1 MFSEQIATSTAK
13 FFRNLFYDKD
23 NNNELLDP
31 MTCLIRLCIL
41 SFKPQGT
48 KITISDNKIIYNEPN
63 FFQGTVRWSQGVN
76 REDLHNLYNPII
88 KSLEWYDINNNE
100 IRNIFQ
106 MAVKGLVKL
115 KLSYSSNSIIHY
127 TIDHYIDKINSSLTN
142 VVSNN
147 NFNSVNN
154 QFNNLVNNNE
164 DNDFKINQYRTRNNK
179 KNKNKNKSQNS
190 IMNFNQEQHN
200 QQYNQQNNQQNIK
213 IENEEIS
220 NQEIINDNQQN
231 SNEDNDKELINTK
244 EENLSLENVNHI
256 FKKLK
261 ELWNKREISIINNLL
276 ILMKEN
282 ENNEIDLVSLT
293 YSIEYI
299 LAMKENKVSDIL
311 LRTTTILQ

>member
-115 KLSYSSNSIIHY
+115 KLSYSQNSIIHY
-127 TIDHYIDKINSSLTN
+127 TIDHYIEKINSSLTN

-147 NFNSVNN
+147 NNINNNYINNNILISSEENNLQIN
-154 QFNNLVNNNE
+154 QF
-164 DNDFKINQYRTRNNK
+164 RTRNSK

-190 IMNFNQEQHN
+190 ILNFNQEQ
-200 QQYNQQNNQQNIK
+200 QNYHQQNIK
-213 IENEEIS
+213 PEY
-220 NQEIINDNQQN
+220 
-231 SNEDNDKELINTK
+231 EDNNNEQNITNDEQVTNTQELVNTNK
-244 EENLSLENVNHI
+244 NNLTEENFNHI
-256 FKKLK
+256 FIKLK

-282 ENNEIDLVSLT
+282 DTNESDLVSLT

-299 LAMKENKVSDIL
+299 LAMKESKVSDIL
-311 LRTTTILQ
+311 LKTTTILQ

>member
-115 KLSYSSNSIIHY
+115 KLSYSQNSIIHY
-127 TIDHYIDKINSSLTN
+127 TIDHYIEKINSSLTN

-147 NFNSVNN
+147 NNINNNILNSSEENNLQIN
-154 QFNNLVNNNE
+154 QF
-164 DNDFKINQYRTRNNK
+164 RTRNSK

-190 IMNFNQEQHN
+190 ILNFNQEQ
-200 QQYNQQNNQQNIK
+200 QNYHQSQQQNIK
-213 IENEEIS
+213 PEY
-220 NQEIINDNQQN
+220 
-231 SNEDNDKELINTK
+231 EDNNNEQNITNDEQVTKPQELVNTNK
-244 EENLSLENVNHI
+244 NNLTEENFNHI
-256 FKKLK
+256 FIKLK

-282 ENNEIDLVSLT
+282 DTNESDLVSLT

-299 LAMKENKVSDIL
+299 LAMKESKVSDIL
-311 LRTTTILQ
+311 LKTTTILQ

>member
-115 KLSYSSNSIIHY
+115 KLSYSQNSIIHY
-127 TIDHYIDKINSSLTN
+127 TIDHYIEKINSSLTN
-142 VVSNN
+142 FISNN
-147 NFNSVNN
+147 NNINNNILNSSEENNLQIN
-154 QFNNLVNNNE
+154 QF
-164 DNDFKINQYRTRNNK
+164 RTRNSK

-190 IMNFNQEQHN
+190 ILNFNQEQ
-200 QQYNQQNNQQNIK
+200 QNYHQSQQQNIK
-213 IENEEIS
+213 PEY
-220 NQEIINDNQQN
+220 
-231 SNEDNDKELINTK
+231 EDNNNEQNITNDEQVTKPQELVNTNK
-244 EENLSLENVNHI
+244 NNLTEENFNHI
-256 FKKLK
+256 FIKLK

-282 ENNEIDLVSLT
+282 DTNESDLVSLT

-299 LAMKENKVSDIL
+299 LAMKESKVSDIL
-311 LRTTTILQ
+311 LKTTTILQ